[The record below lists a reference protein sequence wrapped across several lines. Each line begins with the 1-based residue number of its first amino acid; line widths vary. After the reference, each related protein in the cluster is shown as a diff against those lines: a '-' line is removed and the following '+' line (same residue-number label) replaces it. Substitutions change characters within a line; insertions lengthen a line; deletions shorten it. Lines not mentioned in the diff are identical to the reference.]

1 MHTIVTRLAWFCYS
15 VVILGAAWLAFKFGA
30 KFAPTS
36 LDAIV
41 YGLIAVALVICVSLL
56 LVFTEGAWT
65 AGKKSMAALCG
76 ACAVAILSLTL
87 TMSVGTLGA
96 NRTNVVNEFTHKAKL
111 TKNAEHNRER
121 IEVELAAL
129 ASTQPIDR
137 AMAAV
142 QIIEG
147 SPAFKDTKGCTDQR
161 TGADRRVCARWSKAK
176 GELGTATRRETLERE
191 LRTAEKTME
200 TNGPEVVADGQT
212 FVLASLTGADASTV
226 RNAVVAQ
233 WGAALALAEFIL
245 MRVLFFLHGVCPSAL
260 FRIGQSAPRQPTA
273 TEQAQYAAHFA
284 PPTQHPTNIVRETYM
299 VDDEE
304 AKRLR
309 SQYEADRAARE
320 KQAAEW
326 AAKWGAAL
334 QLKAA

>member
-1 MHTIVTRLAWFCYS
+1 MHTIVRRLAWFCYA

-30 KFAPTS
+30 KFAPS
-36 LDAIV
+36 NIDAAI

-56 LVFTEGAWT
+56 LVFTEGAWN
-65 AGKKSMAALCG
+65 AGKKPMAWLCG

-121 IEVELAAL
+121 IEAELAAL
-129 ASTQPIDR
+129 PATQPIDR

-147 SPAFKDTKGCTDQR
+147 SPSFKDAKQCTDQR
-161 TGADRRVCARWSKAK
+161 TPDHRRVCARWSKAK
-176 GELGTATRRETLERE
+176 SELGTATRRETLERE
-191 LRTAEKTME
+191 LRNADKIME
-200 TNGPEVVADGQT
+200 VNGPDVVADGQT
-212 FVLASLTGADASTV
+212 FVLASLTGMDANVV

-245 MRVLFFLHGVCPSAL
+245 MRVLFFLHGVCPSSL
-260 FRIGQSAPRQPTA
+260 FRRETWEDKPSAPTH
-273 TEQAQYAAHFA
+273 AAHLVPA
-284 PPTQHPTNIVRETYM
+284 VLPTENAVRQGDVM
-299 VDDEE
+299 VFERTVDNEE
-304 AKRLR
+304 ALRLR
-309 SQYEADRAARE
+309 AKYEADVARRREAAM
-320 KQAAEW
+320 
-326 AAKWGAAL
+326 AAL
-334 QLKAA
+334 AKLQPVAA

>member
-1 MHTIVTRLAWFCYS
+1 MHTIVTRLAWFCYG

-30 KFAPTS
+30 KFAPSTA
-36 LDAIV
+36 DAIV

-111 TKNAEHNRER
+111 TRNAEHNRER
-121 IEVELAAL
+121 IEAELAAL
-129 ASTQPIDR
+129 PATQPIDR

-161 TGADRRVCARWSKAK
+161 NANDRRVCARWAKAK
-176 GELGTATRRETLERE
+176 SELGTATRRETLERE
-191 LRTAEKTME
+191 LRNADKTIETA
-200 TNGPEVVADGQT
+200 GPEVVADGQT
-212 FVLASLTGADASTV
+212 FVLASLTGVDASTV

-260 FRIGQSAPRQPTA
+260 FRIGQNAPQRREDDVAATHAAPYFTAPAQPPANAVLQPVVNVTKVEG
-273 TEQAQYAAHFA
+273 T
-284 PPTQHPTNIVRETYM
+284 
-299 VDDEE
+299 D
-304 AKRLR
+304 L
-309 SQYEADRAARE
+309 
-320 KQAAEW
+320 AEW
-326 AAKWGAAL
+326 AKAYLAKHQRIAA
-334 QLKAA
+334 